1 MMKLG
6 TETGSLVNHLMS
18 CQKAALPEVGEAAT
32 ILSHSDRAP
41 GTVIEVFKSG
51 KSDFIVVQ
59 EDNYTRTDKNG
70 MSECQEYE
78 YSRNPEGCT
87 SRWRLNGDKWE
98 RVYKSAETGRWRK
111 SRTGGLMLGHRERYY
126 DFCH

>member
-1 MMKLG
+1 
-6 TETGSLVNHLMS
+6 
-18 CQKAALPEVGEAAT
+18 
-32 ILSHSDRAP
+32 
-41 GTVIEVFKSG
+41 
-51 KSDFIVVQ
+51 VQ

-70 MSECQEYE
+70 MSECQKYE

-111 SRTGGLMLGHRERYY
+111 SRTGGLMLDHRERYY